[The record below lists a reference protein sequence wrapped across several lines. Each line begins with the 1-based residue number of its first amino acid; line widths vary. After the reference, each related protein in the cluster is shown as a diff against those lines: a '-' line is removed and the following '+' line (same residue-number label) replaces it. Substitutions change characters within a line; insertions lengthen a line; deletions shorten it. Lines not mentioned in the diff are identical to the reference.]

1 MVSVEHPRG
10 ERRAHGQQGKNQKRA
25 TAIGDERRK

>member
-1 MVSVEHPRG
+1 MVLVERPRS

-25 TAIGDERRK
+25 IAIGDERRK